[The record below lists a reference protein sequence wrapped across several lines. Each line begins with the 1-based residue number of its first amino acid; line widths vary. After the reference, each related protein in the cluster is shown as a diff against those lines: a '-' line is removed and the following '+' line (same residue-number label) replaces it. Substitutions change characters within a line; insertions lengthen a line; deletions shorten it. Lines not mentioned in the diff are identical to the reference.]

1 MHLCLSLRINIQ
13 IEFKPTTMCMDQLH
27 KKGIVYWVG
36 AKVVKNEHVPDTR
49 GQWHIVSLS
58 SLVAYKHKTKPLYSR
73 S

>member
-36 AKVVKNEHVPDTR
+36 AKVVKKEHVPDTR
-49 GQWHIVSLS
+49 GQ
-58 SLVAYKHKTKPLYSR
+58 
-73 S
+73 